1 MSSRR
6 APAPDA
12 QPKKLFDYSKL
23 KKSDG
28 GNRKTGTGSKKKR
41 NTLLAEHAALL
52 YMKAERK
59 AARHPAPHGYGNG
72 YFECICD
79 RCTLG
84 AREPYCSKKRLRKRM
99 RHGSRQAAD
108 GSSRECVT
116 LCHAEYMICSLFLR
130 CCARVTANS

>member
-1 MSSRR
+1 MLLAAWRPACVPQHAVSSRR

-79 RCTLG
+79 RCTRAILLEE
-84 AREPYCSKKRLRKRM
+84 AAA
-99 RHGSRQAAD
+99 QAYAAWKQLT
-108 GSSRECVT
+108 G
-116 LCHAEYMICSLFLR
+116 
-130 CCARVTANS
+130 RVENV

>member
-1 MSSRR
+1 MPSSRR

-28 GNRKTGTGSKKKR
+28 GNCKTGTGSKKKR
-41 NTLLAEHAALL
+41 NTLLAEHTALL

-59 AARHPAPHGYGNG
+59 AARHPAPHGYMAMA
-72 YFECICD
+72 
-79 RCTLG
+79 TSSASATG

-116 LCHAEYMICSLFLR
+116 
-130 CCARVTANS
+130 RVMQST

>member
-1 MSSRR
+1 MPSSRR

-59 AARHPAPHGYGNG
+59 AARHPAPHGYMAMA
-72 YFECICD
+72 
-79 RCTLG
+79 TSSASATG

-99 RHGSRQAAD
+99 RHGS
-108 GSSRECVT
+108 S
-116 LCHAEYMICSLFLR
+116 
-130 CCARVTANS
+130 